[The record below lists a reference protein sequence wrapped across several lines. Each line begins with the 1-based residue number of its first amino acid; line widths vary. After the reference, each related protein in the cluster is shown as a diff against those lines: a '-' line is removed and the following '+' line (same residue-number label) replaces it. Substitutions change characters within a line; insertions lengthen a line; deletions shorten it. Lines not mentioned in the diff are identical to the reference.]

1 MKKLLAML
9 LTLVMALSVTTLS
22 WADVTS
28 EKAFP
33 GDGGAN
39 DVVYWS
45 VGEGEN
51 EHGFTTTL
59 AAALTAAY
67 KANKGAI
74 TIICK
79 PGADVGTMT
88 HGHVA
93 DDLTI
98 YGNGA
103 RVSGGEYDLE
113 VDTYKYSRT
122 TGAQA
127 NDGAFLEKDITITV
141 YDLNGVAIW
150 GQRNTDC
157 KVTASF
163 YNCKNMNRA
172 YISGGSG
179 SNVLLFD
186 GCSFD
191 GSQGDS
197 NAKNSS
203 IYSNAA
209 GSVTVKDTTFTGVA
223 IPINLKNKSN
233 GTQTVSVENC
243 EFTDCATESVA
254 SAVRAGQ
261 YAAPIRVV
269 ADNANAKTELSVDG
283 CTFNYTGDAK
293 SVNGDI
299 LIGDGRANENPVNA
313 NVTISVKD
321 TAAVVEIQEG
331 NYYNGQGD
339 KDVTKGTSQTVST
352 DDVVTGTGAS
362 FTVAPAQT
370 EQPPRYYYNSTTTDT
385 KADGTKGSPKTFDAG
400 VGIYALTAVLS
411 VTGMAC
417 VGKKKF

>member
-33 GDGGAN
+33 EGGEDGQ
-39 DVVYWS
+39 VVYWS

-51 EHGFTTTL
+51 EQHGFTTTL

-103 RVSGGEYDLE
+103 YISDGECDLE
-113 VDTYKYSRT
+113 VDTYTYSRE
-122 TGAQA
+122 TGTQV
-127 NDGAFLEKDITITV
+127 NGGVYLDKNITITA
-141 YDLNGVAIW
+141 YDLYNLGVWGERHTEYTVNVNLNNCDGKAIE
-150 GQRNTDC
+150 GKENVQR
-157 KVTASF
+157 V
-163 YNCKNMNRA
+163 
-172 YISGGSG
+172 YISGTAGVNNITLTG
-179 SNVLLFD
+179 CDFLTGKTAVYSNADGAVKVT
-186 GCSFD
+186 GCSFTGSAVPLNINHKTEGAMTVEVTNCSFKECGND
-191 GSQGDS
+191 GDWKSFAAPARFVQS
-197 NAKNSS
+197 NGN
-203 IYSNAA
+203 
-209 GSVTVKDTTFTGVA
+209 GTMTVKIDNATFTDTKGA
-223 IPINLKNKSN
+223 
-233 GTQTVSVENC
+233 
-243 EFTDCATESVA
+243 
-254 SAVRAGQ
+254 
-261 YAAPIRVV
+261 
-269 ADNANAKTELSVDG
+269 
-283 CTFNYTGDAK
+283 
-293 SVNGDI
+293 NGDI
-299 LIGDGRANENPVNA
+299 LLGDGRTGQGSHNGNI
-313 NVTISVKD
+313 TIEAKD
-321 TAAVVEIQEG
+321 TAAELQAQEPG
-331 NYYNGQGD
+331 YYTSNGGAGD
-339 KDVTKGTSQTVST
+339 TTKAATKTVTT

-362 FTVAPAQT
+362 FTVAPART
-370 EQPPRYYYNSTTTDT
+370 ETPPRYYYNSTTTTDT
-385 KADGTKGSPKTFDAG
+385 KKDDGKSSPKTFDAG